1 MFLEALT
8 WRVEGCSIKFSR
20 HGLWRE
26 KPLWKALSSAFAFD
40 LGTYSC
46 WKGVHT
52 SFKQSSDKN
61 IKAYSFAIDAAAFYI
76 KTNEHFYNSE
86 VPVLTFLMHSC
97 RRLHTAC
104 VSLLDII
111 IDPWLDHLSRQ
122 RAAMLL
128 LLLFILG
135 GSYHAGGCLFYQFG
149 LISKWLRG
157 GPDSACFRWPRP
169 RCPIPAA
176 QTWALIRNY
185 WPDDTYFT
193 VRDDVAQ
200 SML

>member
-1 MFLEALT
+1 MKSALECVRFWPWNLFLLKGSAHLFQAEQ
-8 WRVEGCSIKFSR
+8 RQKYKSIF
-20 HGLWRE
+20 LCYWCCCF
-26 KPLWKALSSAFAFD
+26 L
-40 LGTYSC
+40 Y
-46 WKGVHT
+46 
-52 SFKQSSDKN
+52 KN
-61 IKAYSFAIDAAAFYI
+61 KW
-76 KTNEHFYNSE
+76 TLE

-157 GPDSACFRWPRP
+157 GEGAWFGVLSLTAPPLPNPSCTDLGFDQKLLTWWHIFYRSW
-169 RCPIPAA
+169 RCC
-176 QTWALIRNY
+176 
-185 WPDDTYFT
+185 T
-193 VRDDVAQ
+193 VHVIVQ
-200 SML
+200 WY